1 MNDDI
6 DFAGDSSTTARL
18 AIGSSISSVQQ
29 NTSDQ
34 DWIGFDA
41 VAGQTIRFSVEGY
54 VGVRIVDADVNVLAA
69 NVRGPQGFTANDVV
83 FTAPGD
89 GLFFVEVLALF
100 TRRSAPRDYTITATE
115 ESGDDFADTIETAA
129 SLAVGTPLAGAIE
142 IETDVDYYAIEVV
155 AGSTYSI
162 TTAGAGQIEQS
173 NATSLD
179 SGSVILPDGTEI
191 ELDAGEFTATETGVV
206 FVKIEGARS
215 SPFGARQT
223 GEYEVTVR
231 EVLDYTIID
240 GTPGDDT
247 IIGTSATDDILGFAG
262 NDLIQGLAG
271 NDILRGNTG
280 DDRIEGGAGD
290 DDLYGGNDNDRLI
303 GGTGDDYL
311 NGGRGDDLMEGGD
324 GADGLFGAAGN
335 DDMRGG
341 AGDDFL
347 AGGAGDDQLFG
358 QDGVDTL
365 RGGAGNDSLS
375 AGSEVDQEFGDN
387 LFGDGGNDA
396 LFRSGAGDYM
406 RGGADDDELFGNG
419 GDDLMSGDGGND
431 RLDGGLGDDIMRGGA
446 GDDQLFGADGY
457 DRLFGGDGIDDLFG
471 GQGDDRL
478 WGGEGNDNV
487 SGNEGNDILKGGAGN
502 DYMDG
507 GAGRDVIW
515 GGEGADTFAF
525 REGSGRDIV
534 RDFDVAED
542 MLALDSLSGST
553 TFKLSFASQ
562 IGDNTVFNFGNGD
575 VLVLVG
581 VDLDTLSD
589 ANFEDAGF

>member
-1 MNDDI
+1 MDDDN
-6 DFAGDSSTTARL
+6 DFAGDSTTTARL
-18 AIGSSISSVQQ
+18 EIGGSISSVQQ
-29 NTSDQ
+29 NTSDR

-41 VAGQTIRFSVEGY
+41 TAGQTVRFSVEGY
-54 VGVRIVDADVNVLAA
+54 VGVRIVDADGNVLAD
-69 NVRGPQGFTANDVV
+69 NVRGPLGFTANDVV
-83 FTAPGD
+83 FTAPED
-89 GLFFVEVLALF
+89 GMFFVEVLALF
-100 TRRSAPRDYTITATE
+100 TRRPTAQDYTITATE
-115 ESGDDFADTIETAA
+115 IEVPADDVGDTIETAQHI
-129 SLAVGTPLAGAIE
+129 SLG
-142 IETDVDYYAIEVV
+142 ETVMSDTYSYDDVDVFALDV
-155 AGSTYSI
+155 
-162 TTAGAGQIEQS
+162 TAGQTIALALQGGGQLAIDGEFKVVGESGTVYDLS
-173 NATSLD
+173 NNQIA
-179 SGSVILPDGTEI
+179 
-191 ELDAGEFTATETGVV
+191 EFTATVSETV
-206 FVKIEGARS
+206 FIFVEATTRFRQ
-215 SPFGARQT
+215 SPLLGD
-223 GEYEVTVR
+223 YEFTAR
-231 EVLDYTIID
+231 EVLDYNIID
-240 GTPGDDT
+240 GTSRADT
-247 IIGTSATDDILGFAG
+247 IIGTSATDDILGFG
-262 NDLIQGLAG
+262 GDDLIQGLGG
-271 NDILRGNTG
+271 NDILRGNNG

-311 NGGRGDDLMEGGD
+311 NGGRGDDLLEGGD
-324 GADGLFGAAGN
+324 GADGLFGAAGD

-341 AGDDFL
+341 DGDDFL

-387 LFGDGGNDA
+387 LFGDGGNDS
-396 LFRSGAGDYM
+396 LFGSGAGDYM

-419 GDDLMSGDGGND
+419 GDDLMFGDGGDD
-431 RLDGGLGDDIMRGGA
+431 RLDGGFGDDLMRGGT
-446 GDDQLFGADGY
+446 GDDQLFGADGH

-487 SGNEGNDILKGGAGN
+487 SGDEGNDVLKGGAGN

-515 GGEGADTFAF
+515 GGEGADFFAF

-534 RDFDVAED
+534 RDFDVSED
-542 MLALDSLSGST
+542 LLVFESLSGST
-553 TFKLSFASQ
+553 SFKLSFASQ

-581 VDLDTLSD
+581 VDMHTLTD
-589 ANFEDAGF
+589 DNFVDSAF